1 MKRKTTKKLSL
12 HTESIRTLSSKM
24 HTQVVGGSQDGTS
37 VGCGSDT
44 GQIPGTTTHPF
55 TWLDPGH

>member
-12 HTESIRTLSSKM
+12 HTESIRTLSNTL
-24 HTQVVGGSQDGTS
+24 TQVVGGSQDGTS

-44 GQIPGTTTHPF
+44 GQIPGTTTHWY